1 MNAYYKKI
9 EAPIDDDNGMYLY
22 VVYTR
27 DIRFEQTHPEC
38 DTRRLMNIYDKEDT
52 AKAVV
57 NAINEVLIWKTK
69 QYTE

>member
-1 MNAYYKKI
+1 MNAYYEKI
-9 EAPIDDDNGMYLY
+9 EAPTDNDNGMYLY

-27 DIRFEQTHPEC
+27 DIRYEQIHPEW

-57 NAINEVLIWKTK
+57 NAINKVLI
-69 QYTE
+69 